1 MVKKLVRGKNAPS
14 DSEVLSDS
22 EFIKV
27 ALLNIAAKATALAE
41 VEVSNPTNMVDT
53 FSDILDLTCA
63 VLIKENINPADLYKN
78 AAEKNVELGSFMD
91 KKVEKE

>member
-53 FSDILDLTCA
+53 FSDILDLTCS

-78 AAEKNVELGSFMD
+78 AAAKNVELGSFMD